1 MRKLIILLI
10 LTALCW
16 GAMAQQVLT
25 LEECHQM
32 ALEANY
38 SMKRAEE
45 KKIETEALEKVAL
58 WQMLPKVSANGAYMW
73 MDKNIHLLSQEQQD
87 RINNLGTTAQG
98 SINNSLIEQL
108 SGLGLP
114 SELLESIINGTL
126 NNTRLETTL
135 NGVGHDITSAM
146 QLDMSNVM
154 VGTVTVTQPIY
165 LGGKLRAAYRTTQ
178 MLNELS
184 GIQYDKQ
191 RDDLLLQVDEA
202 YWQVV
207 SVTHKKALAEQYA
220 QLLRT
225 LNGNVEEMVAAEM
238 ATQGDLAQVRV
249 KLNEA
254 EMQLTN
260 ATNGLVLAK
269 MLLAQRCG
277 MPLNTDFEVV
287 SLARDD
293 MMDDAGEVTIPRAN
307 MDSVWAHRAE
317 MKMLRISDT
326 IAQQGVRMAASSLK
340 PNIVA
345 TGGYLATNPNMFDGF
360 KNEFNG
366 TLTAGV
372 AVNIPIFHPGGAYA
386 VKAAKAKRRE
396 IGYQMKE
403 AEEMIELQVEKTRCE
418 LELSYKKKVQAESNL
433 AHAEE
438 NLRLAD
444 ESYKSG
450 MCSSSDLMAAQTAW
464 MKAEGEVIDAT
475 IEIELGKTTLR
486 MMMGE

>member
-1 MRKLIILLI
+1 MAKRKLIILLI
-10 LTALCW
+10 LTALGW
-16 GAMAQQVLT
+16 GAAAQQVLT

-114 SELLESIINGTL
+114 SALLESIINGTL

-202 YWQVV
+202 YWHEVLAAFAIVVAQLHAGGVERHAVEPRGRLALAAEIAPSEPEVLDNFLIQVV
-207 SVTHKKALAEQYA
+207 
-220 QLLRT
+220 
-225 LNGNVEEMVAAEM
+225 
-238 ATQGDLAQVRV
+238 
-249 KLNEA
+249 
-254 EMQLTN
+254 
-260 ATNGLVLAK
+260 
-269 MLLAQRCG
+269 
-277 MPLNTDFEVV
+277 
-287 SLARDD
+287 
-293 MMDDAGEVTIPRAN
+293 
-307 MDSVWAHRAE
+307 
-317 MKMLRISDT
+317 DT
-326 IAQQGVRMAASSLK
+326 
-340 PNIVA
+340 VA
-345 TGGYLATNPNMFDGF
+345 TAVGKGHTNPKQDALRSREHLY
-360 KNEFNG
+360 EFVISFSLSTHRLSI
-366 TLTAGV
+366 TLILLSGL
-372 AVNIPIFHPGGAYA
+372 PFHIRA
-386 VKAAKAKRRE
+386 
-396 IGYQMKE
+396 
-403 AEEMIELQVEKTRCE
+403 
-418 LELSYKKKVQAESNL
+418 
-433 AHAEE
+433 
-438 NLRLAD
+438 
-444 ESYKSG
+444 
-450 MCSSSDLMAAQTAW
+450 
-464 MKAEGEVIDAT
+464 
-475 IEIELGKTTLR
+475 
-486 MMMGE
+486 

>member
-1 MRKLIILLI
+1 MRKLITLLI
-10 LTALCW
+10 LTALGL
-16 GAMAQQVLT
+16 GATAQQVLT
-25 LEECHQM
+25 LEDCHQL

-38 SMKRAEE
+38 KMKQAEE

-58 WQMLPKVSANGAYMW
+58 CQMLPKVSANGAYLW
-73 MDKNIHLLSQEQQD
+73 MEKNVNLLSQEQQD
-87 RINNLGTTAQG
+87 RINNMGTTAQDN
-98 SINNSLIEQL
+98 INSTLLEQL

-114 SELLESIINGTL
+114 GSIVSAIINGTL
-126 NNTRLETTL
+126 DNTRLENSL
-135 NGVGHDITSAM
+135 NNVGHEITSAM
-146 QLDMSNVM
+146 ELDMSNVM
-154 VGTVTVTQPIY
+154 IGTVTVTQPIY
-165 LGGKLRAAYRTTQ
+165 LGGKLRAAYRSSQ

-191 RDDLLLQVDEA
+191 RDEMLLEVDEA

-225 LNGNVEEMVAAEM
+225 LNSNVEEMVKAEV

-287 SLARDD
+287 SLVRNDAVDD
-293 MMDDAGEVTIPRAN
+293 DGMVTIPQAN
-307 MDSVWAHRAE
+307 MDSVWANRAE
-317 MKMLRISDT
+317 MKMLRVSDT
-326 IAQQGVRMAASSLK
+326 IAQQGVRMAASTLK
-340 PNIVA
+340 PNVIA
-345 TGGYLATNPNMFDGF
+345 TGGYLVTKPNIFDGF
-360 KNEFNG
+360 QNEFNG
-366 TLTAGV
+366 TLTAGI

-403 AEEMIELQVEKTRCE
+403 AEEMIALQVEKTRCE

-433 AHAEE
+433 VHAEE

-464 MKAEGEVIDAT
+464 MKAQGEVIDAT

-486 MMMGE
+486 MVMGE